1 MNKKTV
7 ADRLLIIILA
17 VLAIALVL
25 RGMWK
30 GKPTPAPTYVQSST
44 SQVVPPKLSGVPQGA
59 PQSFSDIAAVMEP
72 VVVNI
77 FTTQKVHP
85 QSVFPFFQLP
95 EREQHSLGSGFV
107 ISPDGYILT
116 NHHVV
121 AEADEIRVQ
130 FTDKREYLARF
141 VGSDAQ
147 TDIALIKIEDS
158 KREFPSAVLGDSDEL
173 KVGDWVVAVGNPFGL
188 GGTVTAGIVSAKG
201 RFIKQSQYDNFIQ
214 TDASINPGNSGGP
227 LVNIKGEVVGINSA
241 IFSPSGG
248 NVGIGFAIPINLA
261 KKIIPQLKAQGKVTR
276 AWLGVAVQPLTL
288 ELAESFG
295 LESARGAVIA
305 QVYPNTP
312 AEKAGL
318 KEEDIVVEVDGRAI
332 EDHSDLMRTISLS
345 PVGSTVSLTVIR
357 KGTPI
362 KINVTLTARPEESSV
377 ALMSDQGGGTS
388 LRSNLLG
395 VQVSPLTPDQAR
407 SVGLTGGVVIT
418 AINRSGPAYLG
429 GLMVGD
435 IIVNINGQDI
445 AAIDDFQRAA
455 EKLSSGQI
463 VRIKVLRGNSRIFTA
478 FRIP

>member
-1 MNKKTV
+1 MNKKAI
-7 ADRLLIIILA
+7 ADRLFLVILA
-17 VLAIALVL
+17 VVAVALVL
-25 RGMWK
+25 RTMCR
-30 GKPTPAPTYVQSST
+30 PTPPPVYTQSST
-44 SQVVPPKLSGVPQGA
+44 SQATSPKTVAVPQGA
-59 PQSFSDIAAVMEP
+59 PQSFSDISAVMEP

-77 FTTQKVHP
+77 FTTQKVQP
-85 QSVFPFFQLP
+85 QSFFPFFQLP

-121 AEADEIRVQ
+121 AEADEIMVQ
-130 FTDKREYLARF
+130 FTDKREYMARL

-173 KVGDWVVAVGNPFGL
+173 KVGDWVLAVGNPFGL

-276 AWLGVAVQPLTL
+276 AWLGVMVQPLTP

-295 LESARGAVIA
+295 LQSIRGALIA

-312 AEKAGL
+312 AEKAGI
-318 KEEDIVVEVDGRAI
+318 KEDDIIIEVDSKPI

-345 PVGSTVSLTVIR
+345 PVGSTVSLTIIR
-357 KGTPI
+357 KGNPI
-362 KINVTLTARPEESSV
+362 KINVTLTAKPNESNL
-377 ALMSDQGGGTS
+377 AFMAHGGSTTV
-388 LRSNLLG
+388 RSNLLG
-395 VQVSPLTPDQAR
+395 IQVSPLTPDQAR
-407 SVGLTGGVVIT
+407 SIGLTGGVAIT

-435 IIVNINGQDI
+435 VIVNINGEDI
-445 AAIDDFQRAA
+445 ATMDDFQRAV
-455 EKLSSGQI
+455 EKLASGQL
-463 VRIKVLRGNSRIFTA
+463 VRMKVLRGNAKIFTA

>member
-1 MNKKTV
+1 MNKRAL
-7 ADRLLIIILA
+7 ADKLLIVILA
-17 VLAIALVL
+17 VVAVALVL
-25 RGMWK
+25 RAMWK
-30 GKPTPAPTYVQSST
+30 GKPTPPSGSSAPVLQ
-44 SQVVPPKLSGVPQGA
+44 QMVPPKLSGIPQGA

-77 FTTQKVHP
+77 FTTQKVHS
-85 QSVFPFFQLP
+85 QSLFPFFQLP

-158 KREFPSAVLGDSDEL
+158 KREFPTAVLGDSDEL

-201 RFIKQSQYDNFIQ
+201 RFIRQSQYDNFIQ

-276 AWLGVAVQPLTL
+276 AWLGVAVQPLTP

-295 LESARGAVIA
+295 LPSARGAVIA
-305 QVYPNTP
+305 QVYPGTP

-318 KEEDIVVEVDGRAI
+318 KEDDIVTEVDGKPI
-332 EDHSDLMRTISLS
+332 EDHSDLMRTVSLS

-357 KGTPI
+357 KGNPI
-362 KINVTLTARPEESSV
+362 KINVTLAARPEESDVSMM
-377 ALMSDQGGGTS
+377 AGQGGTTS
-388 LRSNLLG
+388 IRSNLLG
-395 VQVSPLTPDQAR
+395 VQVSPLTADQAR
-407 SVGLTGGVVIT
+407 SLGLTGGVAIT

-435 IIVNINGQDI
+435 VIVNINGEDI
-445 AAIDDFQRAA
+445 ASMDDFQRVAQ
-455 EKLSSGQI
+455 KLSSGQI
-463 VRIKVLRGNSRIFTA
+463 VRIKVLRGNTRIFTA